1 MGRKEANKMNHPIYR
16 FGASQAVFAP
26 ESQNAQPMQNL
37 QSVQPA
43 QPAQAAQAARNG
55 NPQTGGMP
63 GAGLEDSACRRA
75 CSEEDVLYYGQA
87 TQNVPANATLIL
99 TRYAPAGSAEPQ
111 NAVTLPM
118 GRYLITYAANASAMD
133 AGCPLS
139 DPTCT
144 VTVGLAPW
152 INRANFPR
160 GGSFATL
167 RAEGSAALG
176 STFVVTLPNEQ
187 NAIGFY
193 NPGPLDT
200 NYQLLNV
207 TITRVG

>member
-1 MGRKEANKMNHPIYR
+1 MNHPTYR

-26 ESQNAQPMQNL
+26 ELQSAQLMQNAQP
-37 QSVQPA
+37 VQAA
-43 QPAQAAQAARNG
+43 QPARNANAQ
-55 NPQTGGMP
+55 TS
-63 GAGLEDSACRRA
+63 AGDLPVNIMLGDAG
-75 CSEEDVLYYGQA
+75 CSRVCNEEDVLYYGQA
-87 TQNVPANATLIL
+87 TQNVPANATLIF
-99 TRYAPAGSAEPQ
+99 TRYSPAGNAEPQ
-111 NAVTLPM
+111 NAIALPA
-118 GRYLITYAANASAMD
+118 GRYLIAYSVNASAMD

-139 DPTCT
+139 DPACT

-152 INRANFPR
+152 INRTNFPR
-160 GGSFATL
+160 GGSFATI

-193 NPGPLDT
+193 NPGPQDT

-207 TITRVG
+207 TITRIG